1 MSEKG
6 GKLLRLADHPRF
18 RTSVQDPELVEVEPG
33 AYLTRAEL
41 EELEIPEVPDPERDI
56 DWEHGGVPLTPCE
69 GCKYAVDLRSI
80 AAKLIFGA
88 PGLSDL
94 KCNIKGL
101 GKCDQLNP
109 EGSCDDFDVDIY
121 YG

>member
-1 MSEKG
+1 MSEQG
-6 GKLLRLADHPRF
+6 GKLFRLADHPRF
-18 RTSVQDPELVEVEPG
+18 RTSVQDPELIEVEPG

-56 DWEHGGVPLTPCE
+56 DWENEGIPLTPCE

-80 AAKLIFGA
+80 AMKLIFGA
-88 PGLSDL
+88 PELSDL

-101 GKCDQLNP
+101 GRCDQLNP
-109 EGSCDDFDVDIY
+109 EGSCDDFDVDITY
-121 YG
+121 A